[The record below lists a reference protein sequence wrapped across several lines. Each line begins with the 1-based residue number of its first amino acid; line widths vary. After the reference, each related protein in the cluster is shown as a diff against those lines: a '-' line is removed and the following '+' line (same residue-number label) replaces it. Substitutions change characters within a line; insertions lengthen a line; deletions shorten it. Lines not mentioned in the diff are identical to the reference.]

1 MPKFRFHKLAA
12 IAVLIGFAAWVGT
25 GAFSSV
31 GSAADSKAKAP
42 DAGQPASAGAKPATA
57 EAEPKAAP
65 RTIAVVTPPR
75 KTYARAIRISGLT
88 EADKRAVLATRVGGV
103 IDKLPVKQG
112 QHVKMGDLVL
122 MLAAEEKISNVD
134 NARQLLAQRKAEL
147 DAAERLAKTGNLPK
161 LQLDTAR
168 SNLTSAQSMLE
179 TAQAELDRNEVK
191 APFDGVIDRVPV
203 ELGSSVMQ
211 GGEVAT
217 ILALDPVIAR
227 GEVSE
232 RDLRYIKIGDEA
244 NVRLVNDQVVKG
256 TVRYI
261 SRDASSQTR
270 TFRVEVA
277 IANPTDREVLAAYGK
292 AQAAAGQLEQALG
305 TIGRAQTPDRPDW
318 RLKSAEGAILDQLGR
333 SNEARARYRDALDTQ
348 PNEPSVL
355 SNLGMSYVLTGDLRT
370 AETYLRQAS
379 QQPGA
384 DSRVRQNL
392 ALVVGLQGRFDEA
405 EQIARR
411 ELSPQQA
418 DANVAYLRGMLSQ
431 QNAWAKLA
439 AKDGKALDNGTN

>member
-1 MPKFRFHKLAA
+1 MPKIRFHKLAA
-12 IAVLIGFAAWVGT
+12 IAVLIGFAAWMGT
-25 GAFSSV
+25 GEFSSV
-31 GSAADSKAKAP
+31 GSAADHQKAGEAGKA
-42 DAGQPASAGAKPATA
+42 AQSETAKPKTA

-65 RTIAVVTPPR
+65 RTVAVVTPPR

-88 EADKRAVLATRVGGV
+88 EADKRAVLATRVAGV

-112 QHVKMGDLVL
+112 QHVKTGDLVL

-168 SNLTSAQSMLE
+168 SNLTAAQSMLE

-217 ILALDPVIAR
+217 ILKLDPVIAR
-227 GEVSE
+227 GEISE

-244 NVRLVNDQVVKG
+244 NVRLVNDQKVTGK
-256 TVRYI
+256 VRYI

-277 IANPTDREVLAAYGK
+277 IPNADGSIPAGMTAEITLSAEPTDAVLLPRSVVTLGDKGDLGIRAVGK
-292 AQAAAGQLEQALG
+292 DNKVAFFPIDLVDDTPRGLVLGGIPQDARIIVAGQELVKE
-305 TIGRAQTPDRPDW
+305 
-318 RLKSAEGAILDQLGR
+318 
-333 SNEARARYRDALDTQ
+333 
-348 PNEPSVL
+348 
-355 SNLGMSYVLTGDLRT
+355 GDLVKPVE
-370 AETYLRQAS
+370 ADQATINKLIS
-379 QQPGA
+379 
-384 DSRVRQNL
+384 
-392 ALVVGLQGRFDEA
+392 EA
-405 EQIARR
+405 SA
-411 ELSPQQA
+411 
-418 DANVAYLRGMLSQ
+418 
-431 QNAWAKLA
+431 
-439 AKDGKALDNGTN
+439 GTQ